1 MKHHKSLARLT
12 AIMLAITLTA
22 AIPAPSITAY
32 ADTGTAVS
40 DLAKPSE
47 KQAQKAAAEV
57 LSRITVPDSYK
68 SFTWDGV
75 IQNGTAYYE
84 FKWSDKSHTITVDY
98 YDGFIYSYNHSNFYT
113 DYPTFAKMSLAE
125 QEKCARE
132 HIYRLNPDIKG
143 DIILTREDPDYS
155 FDSTVQ
161 YSISRHAQ
169 GINVTGNEGYV
180 MINRETGELL
190 SLKLDRWLCADGADF
205 PDASKRLTEE
215 EICSLF
221 AGSRTL
227 PAPEYRIYYD
237 TEYLSGIKTLHPY
250 ALPIYEIKN
259 SGNELDAFTGKETAY
274 YTDIK
279 SLSSVTPYNWQGYW
293 YDICGG
299 GDEPD
304 DPDYISRE
312 EEEAYDRQMSDKPV
326 LTNEQALE
334 IIKKEDYIAFDSDM
348 TLTGAIP
355 RYERDENMNVRV
367 TLTLWY
373 NLLPRDD
380 KGDDLTVCLD
390 GYTGE
395 ILSFFH
401 DYDSEKAE
409 KPVDVS
415 SAVSAAKKAASH
427 FMGKKASEYRYE
439 GNLTRNEEDACE
451 RDETGYSRVKLTRYI
466 NGIPAPFDTVEA
478 VISPRGEVMDFYYD
492 YHNAEITPGKVLTKE
507 EACKRLFEA
516 FPPELYFRGFTSPDG
531 RTHVYLNYEFDSE
544 YYINALTGE
553 RYTEYGHLYSTGE
566 DKGSEAPEVY
576 NDIKGHKY
584 EKEIAALRQYG
595 VYLPDSGD
603 TFRPD
608 DPITVEEFTSLCLQT
623 QLADGLANELHSG
636 DIYPRIE
643 TADPQTGET
652 IYKDDTRVN
661 SPLTYG
667 ELARIF
673 VIHYR
678 DSGHNP
684 DPNANYRQPYKNVT
698 RDDPN
703 YGYIAIAK
711 KKGYISGGSEFDS
724 GRVIT
729 RGECMK
735 YAYDYIDGCDGYK
748 PLYEIIKI

>member
-22 AIPAPSITAY
+22 AIPAPSLTAY

-68 SFTWDGV
+68 SFTWDGI

-84 FKWSDKSHTITVDY
+84 FKWSDKNHTITVDY

-143 DIILTREDPDYS
+143 DIILTREDLDYS
-155 FDSTVQ
+155 LDSTVQ
-161 YSISRHAQ
+161 YSISRHEQ

-180 MINRETGELL
+180 MINRETGELR

-221 AGSRTL
+221 AGSGVV
-227 PAPEYRIYYD
+227 PSPEYRIYYD

-259 SGNELDAFTGKETAY
+259 SGNELDAFTGKRTSY
-274 YTDIK
+274 YSDRNRLGYIY
-279 SLSSVTPYNWQGYW
+279 PYSWRGYW
-293 YDICGG
+293 VETCGG
-299 GDEPD
+299 DYEPY
-304 DPDYISRE
+304 DPDHISRE
-312 EEEAYDRQMSDKPV
+312 EEEAYDRQTADKPI
-326 LTNEQALE
+326 LTEEKAQEIVKGDEFIAL
-334 IIKKEDYIAFDSDM
+334 DSRL
-348 TLTGAIP
+348 TLTDSRTG
-355 RYERDENMNVRV
+355 YYRDDNMNVSR
-367 TLTLWY
+367 TLTLLY
-373 NLLPRDD
+373 DFAPRDD
-380 KGDDLTVCLD
+380 NKHDLGVTLD

-395 ILSFFH
+395 ILSFH
-401 DYDSEKAE
+401 KDHEDETKE
-409 KPVDVS
+409 PVKETA
-415 SAVSAAKKAASH
+415 AVSAARKAASH
-427 FMGKKASEYRYE
+427 FMGKRASEYRYD
-439 GNLTRNEEDACE
+439 GNLTSNEKDAAE

-478 VISPRGEVMDFYYD
+478 VISPRGEVMNFYYD
-492 YHNAEITPGKVLTKE
+492 YHNIDIAPGKALAKE

-553 RYTEYGHLYSTGE
+553 RYTEYGRLYSTGT
-566 DKGSEAPEVY
+566 DKGSEAPEAY

-643 TADPQTGET
+643 TTDPQTGET
-652 IYKDDTRVN
+652 IYKDDPRVN

-667 ELARIF
+667 DLARIF

-684 DPNANYRQPYKNVT
+684 DPNANYRQPYKNVI

-711 KKGYISGGSEFDS
+711 RKGYISGGSEFDS

-735 YAYDYIDGCDGYK
+735 YAYDYIENCHGYK